1 MFIDLNKISEH
12 GIIVDQEVEF
22 NEDKYNTSLIK
33 GIDSCYLK
41 GRIYYSTTKE
51 VILSGNIKGNMLI
64 VDSNTCDIIKYPFD
78 IEINEILQEDSNFD
92 EKLRTKT
99 QESLDL
105 REILWQNIVLEVPLK
120 FSISDKPELTKGEG
134 WELKSEDE
142 VVDPR
147 LQAFRDL
154 LKEKE

>member
-1 MFIDLNKISEH
+1 MFIDLNKISER
-12 GIIVDQEVEF
+12 GIEVNQNVTF
-22 NEDKYNTSLIK
+22 DEDKYHTSLIK
-33 GIDSCYLK
+33 GIKSCFLV

-51 VILSGNIKGNMLI
+51 VILSGNIKGEMLI
-64 VDSNTCDIIKYPFD
+64 IDSNSCDEVAYPFD

-105 REILWQNIVLEVPLK
+105 REVLWQNIVLEVPLK
-120 FSISDKPELTKGEG
+120 FSILDKPELTKGEG
-134 WELKSEDE
+134 WELKSEDNIE
-142 VVDPR
+142 DPR

>member
-1 MFIDLNKISEH
+1 MFIDLNKITER
-12 GIIVDQEVEF
+12 GIEVNQEITF
-22 NEDKYNTSLIK
+22 DEDKYKSTLVK
-33 GIDSCYLK
+33 GIDSCFLK

-64 VDSNTCDIIKYPFD
+64 VDSNTCDIVKYPFD

-142 VVDPR
+142 LEDPR